1 MTGDFEAIRGG
12 PLKLFLG
19 LSGLTDQNNK
29 YGFSHPKK
37 SRSTRFLGWCTR
49 VNLNARHFPFEMF
62 VGDFSV
68 RVASSVLAESGAGPA
83 SPLMISVALTF
94 FP

>member
-29 YGFSHPKK
+29 YGFSHPKNHAI
-37 SRSTRFLGWCTR
+37 RDFLG
-49 VNLNARHFPFEMF
+49 
-62 VGDFSV
+62 
-68 RVASSVLAESGAGPA
+68 GA
-83 SPLMISVALTF
+83 LE
-94 FP
+94 